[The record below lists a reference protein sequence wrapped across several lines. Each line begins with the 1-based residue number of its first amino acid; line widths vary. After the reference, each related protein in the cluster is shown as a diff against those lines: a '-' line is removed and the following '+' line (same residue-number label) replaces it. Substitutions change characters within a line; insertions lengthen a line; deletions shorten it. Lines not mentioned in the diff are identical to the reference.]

1 MDKYILVLLTEP
13 EGTMV
18 KKIKFRKHKIKSGR
32 KIFGNMEEH
41 WVNDCTKFSR
51 MTTILM
57 CVSITN

>member
-18 KKIKFRKHKIKSGR
+18 KKNKFRKHKTKSGR

-41 WVNDCTKFSR
+41 
-51 MTTILM
+51 
-57 CVSITN
+57 